1 MVAGADWSDAIR
13 MATLTRHLSDHIR
26 DRENA
31 AQMVAMA

>member
-1 MVAGADWSDAIR
+1 VKQPD
-13 MATLTRHLSDHIR
+13 RHLSDHIR